1 MAIWNMLARLS
12 MDSTAFDRNSKRA
25 RTSLYDLQKQT
36 ASTNAALLRMAKQGL
51 ALAGL
56 SGGLYGVVR
65 LGRNM
70 ADAAMLQERAERSLS
85 AATGE
90 NIEQFKNYASEM
102 QKRTVYGDELI
113 LQEMAYGTNLGI
125 TTGKLKE
132 AATAAMGLAERY
144 QIDLRTAMMLI
155 GRASQGQT
163 QMLTRYGIVLDDTA
177 SQEQR
182 FAQLLKIGAE
192 SFHLTEAAAASLEGK
207 ARSLG
212 NRWGDVKEKLGAPI
226 ADFAISQLEKLVHA
240 IEQVQG
246 ALTFEPVMTVQTD
259 EHELARMQMLIDRM
273 RGENLFDP
281 SRPFMPRQQTPQE
294 MGPRLTPQ
302 QARDM
307 ALMGGGGVLSEDTL
321 SSMRMQRQEW
331 NKSLELFSRPPMD
344 LSKTFRELD
353 PASQS
358 DMVARITTAWKEIG
372 ETWRSALEQSIA
384 ADDVGG
390 TRQLLDQIEK
400 EVRDKDT
407 APPRF
412 IGPPTPSP
420 IDFDAFWD
428 RFNAKSKDT
437 TTEVMSAWRRMSTD
451 MTTSSKDAWDIRR
464 AILEEERRKYEE
476 LFGSDSDL
484 VPKWYAEQKKKIDI
498 GEDKDR
504 GTFFKGMRAGLAEL
518 KLELPT
524 IGKLG
529 ADLGETLRDG
539 VVGSLSDAIFE
550 AHDLGDAL
558 REVGK
563 SMARM
568 ALEWTLNQAVTRGMS
583 ALFPAPVAHTGGR
596 IGTTDFPTRWVDPSV
611 FSGALRAHNG
621 LAPGERPII
630 ARNDEWILTD
640 QQMRSRG
647 AAGGTAPNVAIQVVN
662 HGQGKSAHV
671 GRPRWNGEAWVI
683 GVVLD
688 DLEHGGPLSQRMGR

>member
-246 ALTFEPVMTVQTD
+246 ALTFEPVMT
-259 EHELARMQMLIDRM
+259 
-273 RGENLFDP
+273 
-281 SRPFMPRQQTPQE
+281 
-294 MGPRLTPQ
+294 
-302 QARDM
+302 
-307 ALMGGGGVLSEDTL
+307 
-321 SSMRMQRQEW
+321 
-331 NKSLELFSRPPMD
+331 
-344 LSKTFRELD
+344 
-353 PASQS
+353 
-358 DMVARITTAWKEIG
+358 
-372 ETWRSALEQSIA
+372 
-384 ADDVGG
+384 
-390 TRQLLDQIEK
+390 
-400 EVRDKDT
+400 
-407 APPRF
+407 
-412 IGPPTPSP
+412 
-420 IDFDAFWD
+420 
-428 RFNAKSKDT
+428 
-437 TTEVMSAWRRMSTD
+437 
-451 MTTSSKDAWDIRR
+451 
-464 AILEEERRKYEE
+464 
-476 LFGSDSDL
+476 
-484 VPKWYAEQKKKIDI
+484 
-498 GEDKDR
+498 
-504 GTFFKGMRAGLAEL
+504 
-518 KLELPT
+518 
-524 IGKLG
+524 
-529 ADLGETLRDG
+529 
-539 VVGSLSDAIFE
+539 
-550 AHDLGDAL
+550 
-558 REVGK
+558 
-563 SMARM
+563 
-568 ALEWTLNQAVTRGMS
+568 
-583 ALFPAPVAHTGGR
+583 
-596 IGTTDFPTRWVDPSV
+596 
-611 FSGALRAHNG
+611 
-621 LAPGERPII
+621 
-630 ARNDEWILTD
+630 
-640 QQMRSRG
+640 
-647 AAGGTAPNVAIQVVN
+647 
-662 HGQGKSAHV
+662 
-671 GRPRWNGEAWVI
+671 
-683 GVVLD
+683 
-688 DLEHGGPLSQRMGR
+688 